1 MSKSIYVGN
10 LPWAATEEQVQDLFA
25 EYGKVLS
32 VKLVSDRETGRARGF
47 GFVEMEDGEAQAA
60 IEALDNY
67 SFGGR
72 TLRVNEAKPRAPRPP
87 RYSGIPADIRNAPGA
102 SLPGLFLLAKDHDGH
117 RKKQP
122 ILPSRRARD
131 RLPRLAERGKFCHDV
146 KDVPGVPHEAIFPNS
161 VFSTAAALPGP
172 NSFSALW
179 PKAGASKK
187 STTALKVIRSSASA
201 ACACLPP
208 KSWRSRT

>member
-10 LPWAATEEQVQDLFA
+10 LPWAATEEQVQDHFA

-87 RYSGIPADIRNAPGA
+87 RY
-102 SLPGLFLLAKDHDGH
+102 
-117 RKKQP
+117 
-122 ILPSRRARD
+122 
-131 RLPRLAERGKFCHDV
+131 
-146 KDVPGVPHEAIFPNS
+146 
-161 VFSTAAALPGP
+161 
-172 NSFSALW
+172 
-179 PKAGASKK
+179 
-187 STTALKVIRSSASA
+187 
-201 ACACLPP
+201 
-208 KSWRSRT
+208 